1 MLASKTFERTTSRR
15 AKKRSRRTSQFQAV
29 WFSISF
35 SDQHRISGSTMP
47 ATPSPNSQ
55 DYFYVEHGWM
65 EHTRFFYP
73 QRPRYLFS
81 RKFMISSLSRT
92 SNSQETREKK
102 KPTKQAPQQGNFVR
116 KLATM
121 QQVFFYNLL
130 ATPSGGDD
138 ATHCLGIGL
147 GGVKPRRACHESRRQ
162 VHQ

>member
-1 MLASKTFERTTSRR
+1 
-15 AKKRSRRTSQFQAV
+15 
-29 WFSISF
+29 
-35 SDQHRISGSTMP
+35 
-47 ATPSPNSQ
+47 
-55 DYFYVEHGWM
+55 M

-147 GGVKPRRACHESRRQ
+147 GGGGG
-162 VHQ
+162 